1 MIANTAPQDGSI
13 AIRPEDRAALCD
25 IFYNRCDPKDADAAF
40 DLLGKHPPG
49 PFVVPVTYTAYLEIP
64 STYIVTENDHALL
77 VSQQERMIASAG
89 GALDVERCQEGH
101 SPFISNP
108 DFIVE
113 CIRRAAGEK
122 V

>member
-1 MIANTAPQDGSI
+1 MRANTAVQDGTISI
-13 AIRPEDRAALCD
+13 RAEDRAAIRE
-25 IFYNRCDPKDADAAF
+25 IFYNRCDPADADAAF
-40 DLLGKHPPG
+40 DLLGSHPAG

-64 STYIVTENDHALL
+64 STYIITENDRALL
-77 VSQQERMIASAG
+77 PSQQERMVARAG

-108 DFIVE
+108 GFIVD